1 MIKSGMKRKMNL
13 KKSRAHYVLF
23 QKDTP
28 FKPKVVKNKRAYTRK
43 IKYREDFL
51 S

>member
-1 MIKSGMKRKMNL
+1 MKL
-13 KKSRAHYVLF
+13 KKTRAHHVLF
-23 QKDTP
+23 CKDTP
-28 FKPKVVKNKRAYTRK
+28 FKPKVVRNKRTYTRK